1 MIPNILLVGLGG
13 IGSNLLELVAPA
25 LNRCGLEANISIM
38 DDDLV
43 DESNLG
49 HQRFSKDDVGLT
61 KVTALANR
69 LDSLSKVSIQPIEE
83 KLANMSQLDDYDFI
97 IVAVDR
103 MAPRQLVH
111 ESRAQ
116 WLDLRCQGDGYVVLD
131 NSTEPDI
138 ITMIPGNEN
147 ATSCQIEGAY
157 EFQNIEFG
165 FSICATIGA
174 QWLFQKIR
182 QFHGYETK
190 TPSFQM
196 GSITNGELRLSGV
209 TY

>member
-1 MIPNILLVGLGG
+1 
-13 IGSNLLELVAPA
+13 
-25 LNRCGLEANISIM
+25 M

-49 HQRFSKDDVGLT
+49 HQRFSKVDVGLT

-83 KLANMSQLDDYDFI
+83 KLTDMSQLVDYDFI

-103 MAPRQLVH
+103 MDPRQLVH
-111 ESRAQ
+111 NSRAQ

-131 NSTEPDI
+131 NSTEPGI

-190 TPSFQM
+190 APSFQM

>member
-1 MIPNILLVGLGG
+1 MTANILLVGLGG

-25 LNRCGLEANISIM
+25 LSRCGLKAIVSIM

-49 HQRFSKDDVGLT
+49 HQRFSKKDIGST
-61 KVTALANR
+61 KVSALAKR
-69 LDSLSKVSIQPIEE
+69 LNLLPNVSIQPIEE
-83 KLANMSQLDDYDFI
+83 KLTNMSQLDDYDFI

-111 ESRAQ
+111 NTRSQ
-116 WLDLRCQGDGYVVLD
+116 WLDLRCQGDGYIVLD

-174 QWLFQKIR
+174 QWLLQKIR

-190 TPSFQM
+190 APSFQM

-209 TY
+209 TH

>member
-1 MIPNILLVGLGG
+1 
-13 IGSNLLELVAPA
+13 
-25 LNRCGLEANISIM
+25 
-38 DDDLV
+38 
-43 DESNLG
+43 
-49 HQRFSKDDVGLT
+49 
-61 KVTALANR
+61 
-69 LDSLSKVSIQPIEE
+69 
-83 KLANMSQLDDYDFI
+83 
-97 IVAVDR
+97 

-111 ESRAQ
+111 NSRAQ

-131 NSTEPDI
+131 NSADPDI

-209 TY
+209 TH